1 MTTAHLTPVGPTRFR
16 RPSDLPAVAR
26 RLTHA
31 LESSAARVRGGGD
44 AEAIHDLRVTCR
56 RLSSALS
63 AWRDAL
69 DPKRRERVQRGLR
82 QLRRRLAD
90 ARELEVLAEH
100 FAELF
105 TEGSLTVR
113 EAGVAEHERL
123 VRRVALA
130 RARAAFVTRR
140 RRIARLLTRVEA
152 CLESF
157 VPDRPLLP
165 ALQESASTLRQEAL
179 DALAA
184 AGHQDDALHRA
195 RIQVKRWRYHLEAMT
210 GVAGGAEASAERLS
224 ALRTLQQCLG
234 AIHDAAVLRDF
245 TARRAL
251 RARAKG
257 RDARHAA
264 LVWLSEQA
272 ERARW
277 RALEHLPSAAMNAG
291 ATPRP

>member
-140 RRIARLLTRVEA
+140 RRIARLLMRVEA

-179 DALAA
+179 DALAKMEKIGSEARA
-184 AGHQDDALHRA
+184 AFLAWSGDASRNV
-195 RIQVKRWRYHLEAMT
+195 RDSAM
-210 GVAGGAEASAERLS
+210 AGLQKCEIASAE
-224 ALRTLQQCLG
+224 APTLENLLTRMDQ
-234 AIHDAAVLRDF
+234 
-245 TARRAL
+245 
-251 RARAKG
+251 
-257 RDARHAA
+257 
-264 LVWLSEQA
+264 
-272 ERARW
+272 
-277 RALEHLPSAAMNAG
+277 
-291 ATPRP
+291 